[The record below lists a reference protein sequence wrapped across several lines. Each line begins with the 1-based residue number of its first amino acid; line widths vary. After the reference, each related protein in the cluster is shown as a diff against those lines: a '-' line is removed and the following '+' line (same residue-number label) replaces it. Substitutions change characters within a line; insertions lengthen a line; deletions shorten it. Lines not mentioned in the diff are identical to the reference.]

1 MLTLAVV
8 VALFFMAPKRK
19 RSYADELP
27 ELARLPRKELLLL
40 IKRLK
45 DGSCD

>member
-19 RSYADELP
+19 RYADELP